1 MGTSTHRYCGYKIHI
16 IAIKIIYDTPEEPE
30 DTCIIIIIIIYSF
43 DRS

>member
-1 MGTSTHRYCGYKIHI
+1 MGTRTHRYCGYKIHI

-30 DTCIIIIIIIYSF
+30 DTYLQSM